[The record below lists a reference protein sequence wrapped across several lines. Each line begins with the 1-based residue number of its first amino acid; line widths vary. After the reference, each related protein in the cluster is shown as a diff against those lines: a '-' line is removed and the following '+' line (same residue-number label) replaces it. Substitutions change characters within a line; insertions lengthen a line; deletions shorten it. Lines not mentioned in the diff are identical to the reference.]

1 MAPSSDVVSFLKA
14 VFATGRLTL
23 AEAQR
28 GAPELTLS
36 NAAQTEWFVT
46 DLPEGAEAMNDDA
59 RAKSEQ
65 LRASPQFAAMSGA
78 LLQLASP
85 PVPGS

>member
-1 MAPSSDVVSFLKA
+1 MAPSGDVIAFLRA

-28 GAPELTLS
+28 GAAELTLS
-36 NAAQTEWFVT
+36 NATQTEWFLT
-46 DLPEGAEAMNDDA
+46 DLPEGAEAMNANA

-65 LRASPQFAAMSGA
+65 RQASPQLNALRDA
-78 LLQLASP
+78 LLQIAGP
-85 PVPGS
+85 PPAP